1 VADKKSPRKRRGRL
15 FRWFER
21 AVLGIAISMV
31 TFVLERRLRKAL
43 GRVTTRRP
51 DSSTVEV
58 RR

>member
-31 TFVLERRLRKAL
+31 TCVLERRLRKAL
-43 GRVTTRRP
+43 GRVPPRRP